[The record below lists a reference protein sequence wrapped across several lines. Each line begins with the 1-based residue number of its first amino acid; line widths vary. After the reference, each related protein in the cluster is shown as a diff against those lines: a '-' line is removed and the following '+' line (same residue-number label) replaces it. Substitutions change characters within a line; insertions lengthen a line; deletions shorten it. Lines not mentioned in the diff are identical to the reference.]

1 MTVPELNIGLVGHVD
16 HGKCISKDESVLIN
30 NEVVTGGDLAE
41 KAFQEGRKI
50 GEDEEGEL
58 FEVEGLYTYSLSA
71 ESEVERKKAEVYVQ
85 DYDGALVSVETSH
98 GRTVSLTKSHPLL
111 VNRGGEVDWL
121 PSHRVEQGDFIA
133 VPNRIPLEN
142 RGVEDRQD
150 WRERMDAKVVKP
162 QDLEAVRRET
172 DNFTKI
178 HTVEQIELC
187 RRALCLS
194 KRRLAEKAG
203 VSPELYYEVTGSDR
217 QLPEEAAD
225 KLSNYVAEDQ
235 PELEGEIAVDRASRS
250 NSNVERFE
258 ALEPGDKFAKFL
270 AFLTAEGRMTENR
283 LELCQRDHKEMR
295 NEVFQYLEDSGLEV
309 QKVSDKDFRV
319 NSTGLCQ
326 YLSARYEIETGNSR
340 ESGIPAV
347 VHSLEQE
354 HKETFLRWFFSFEAD
369 VNPHA
374 NQLTLVQ
381 ANKDNINRVAYLL
394 QEFGISPRLA
404 ETSSEATNSE
414 TPQKRKYHT
423 LTISGSRN
431 LSRFQETIGLAPK
444 QKRRRLHQTVTESGC
459 ASNRSIPVDMDCLET
474 ALNLL
479 KSKNN
484 SSGHKK
490 GLKQREWYNGLEEAR
505 KKQALTP
512 QMFDSISRETRKEAD
527 RIDSISTPDRT
538 DELMD
543 VAGVTTAEVAEELGV
558 AETTAGRYLRGE
570 QTEEKKLAAFEA
582 CRTIAERKKK
592 EALGALEDLEWMFDS
607 AVTFERVDSVSHE
620 NYSDKIVDLTV
631 PDNHNFFAGYGGVL
645 CHNTTLTES
654 LSGKWTDEHSEEL
667 KKGITIQIGYA
678 DVTYYREDDGKL
690 NVDGDGE
697 EVRSLSLVDA
707 PGHETLMANVLSG
720 ASIMDGALLM
730 VAADEEVPQPQTQE
744 HLAALDIVG
753 VENIV
758 VVQNKIDRVSEEQ
771 ARMNH
776 EQIQDFVEGTVAED
790 APIVPVSAQFDVNI
804 DTLLEV
810 VDDEIPT
817 PDRDLGKDP
826 RMLVARSFDI
836 NRPGSDTSEVRGGV
850 VGGSLVEGELE
861 EGDEVVLRPG
871 VQEDGWTEIE
881 TTVER
886 IMHGSEPVEA
896 ARPGGLMSVETG
908 LDPALAK
915 SDGLSDNV
923 LGHRGTLPD
932 TSDSLTMEV
941 DLMDTIAGDDGDQ
954 EVENIAEGEALMLNA
969 GTAKSAGRV
978 SQAGKPVRVNLSIPM
993 CVREDDRVAI
1003 SRQRGSRWRLI
1014 GYGVVASA
1022 E

>member
-1 MTVPELNIGLVGHVD
+1 
-16 HGKCISKDESVLIN
+16 
-30 NEVVTGGDLAE
+30 
-41 KAFQEGRKI
+41 
-50 GEDEEGEL
+50 
-58 FEVEGLYTYSLSA
+58 
-71 ESEVERKKAEVYVQ
+71 
-85 DYDGALVSVETSH
+85 
-98 GRTVSLTKSHPLL
+98 
-111 VNRGGEVDWL
+111 
-121 PSHRVEQGDFIA
+121 
-133 VPNRIPLEN
+133 
-142 RGVEDRQD
+142 
-150 WRERMDAKVVKP
+150 MDATVVIPRELEKVR
-162 QDLEAVRRET
+162 QET
-172 DNFTKI
+172 DDFTEI
-178 HTVEQIELC
+178 NTPEQIETC
-187 RRALCLS
+187 RRVLCLS
-194 KRRLAEKAG
+194 KRQLAERAG
-203 VSPELYYEVTGSDR
+203 IRPEMYYEVTKSSH
-217 QLPEEAAD
+217 QLPEEAAR
-225 KLSNYVAEDQ
+225 KMSEYVAEKE
-235 PELEGEIAVDRASRS
+235 PELGESEIAVDRGSRS

-258 ALEPGDKFAKFL
+258 PLEPGDRFVKFL

-283 LELCQRDHKEMR
+283 LELCQRDHEEMR
-295 NEVFQYLEDSGLEV
+295 DEVLQYLQDSGLEV
-309 QKVSDKDFRV
+309 QEVSGKDFRI
-319 NSTGLCQ
+319 NSTGLCS
-326 YLSARYEIETGNSR
+326 YLSARYDIEKGNSR

-347 VHSLEQE
+347 VHSFKQE
-354 HKETFLRWFFSFEAD
+354 HKKTFLRWFFSFEAD
-369 VNPHA
+369 INSRSSQVS
-374 NQLTLVQ
+374 LTQ
-381 ANKDNINRVAYLL
+381 ANKDNINRIAYLL
-394 QEFGISPRLA
+394 QEFGISPRLT
-404 ETSSEATNSE
+404 EESSEATNSE
-414 TPQKRKYHT
+414 APQERKYHK

-431 LSRFQETIGLAPK
+431 LSRFQEAVGLEPE
-444 QKRRRLHQTVTESGC
+444 QKRNRLRETISESGC
-459 ASNRSIPVDMDCLET
+459 ASNRSIPVDTDRLEV
-474 ALNLL
+474 ALGLL

-484 SSGHKK
+484 NSGHKK
-490 GLKQREWYNGLEEAR
+490 CLKQREWYNGLEEAR

-512 QMFDSISRETRKEAD
+512 QMFDRISREIREEAD
-527 RIDSISTPDRT
+527 RIDCIGTLEDV

-558 AETTAGRYLRGE
+558 AETTAGRHLRGE
-570 QTEEKKLAAFEA
+570 QTEEKMRAAFNA
-582 CRTIAERKKK
+582 CRTIADRKKK
-592 EALGALEDLEWMFDS
+592 EAIHALEELEWMFDS
-607 AVTFERVDSVSHE
+607 AVTFERVESVSQE
-620 NYSDKIVDLTV
+620 SYSDMIVDLTV

-678 DVTYYREDDGKL
+678 DVTYHRDSGGDL
-690 NVDGDGE
+690 NVEGDGD

-758 VVQNKIDRVSEEQ
+758 VVQNKIDRVSEEE
-771 ARMNH
+771 ARKNH

-790 APIVPVSAQFDVNI
+790 APVVPVSAQFDVNI

-810 VDDEIPT
+810 VDEEIPT
-817 PDRDLGKDP
+817 PDRDPDKDP

-836 NRPGSDTSEVRGGV
+836 NRPGSDTSDIRGGV

-871 VQEDGWTEIE
+871 VQQEDGWMEVE
-881 TTVER
+881 TTVEG
-886 IMHGSEPVEA
+886 IMHGSESVEA

-923 LGHRGTLPD
+923 LGHRGTLPE
-932 TSDSLTMEV
+932 TSESLAMEV
-941 DLMDTIAGDDGDQ
+941 ELMETIAGDDGDQ
-954 EVENIAEGEALMLNA
+954 EVENVGEGEALMLNA

-993 CVREDDRVAI
+993 CVREGDRVAI

-1014 GYGVVASA
+1014 GYGVVTSA